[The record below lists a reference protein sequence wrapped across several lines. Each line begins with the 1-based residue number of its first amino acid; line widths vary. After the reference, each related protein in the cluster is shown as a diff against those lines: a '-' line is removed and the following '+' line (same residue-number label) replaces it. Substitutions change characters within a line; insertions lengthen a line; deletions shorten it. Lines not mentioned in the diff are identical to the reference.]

1 MKIGQNF
8 NQLTLKEYFFY
19 IDNHKKYTD
28 FNTLGLYRSI
38 IENEKLTLDEKIE
51 VREYAHKFFQK
62 TFDFLQLKDPDT
74 FFWVSTIGQSLT
86 VADKKQIWSDII
98 ANQEKILKDKRIKH
112 RSFGQYSKHN
122 CGYDDCQFNGV
133 MIKKGSPLAERSMFF
148 HGDKSKYQAK
158 VKSERRKKE
167 RKSEQYIVHKSLNEE

>member
-1 MKIGQNF
+1 M
-8 NQLTLKEYFFY
+8 TLE
-19 IDNHKKYTD
+19 
-28 FNTLGLYRSI
+28 
-38 IENEKLTLDEKIE
+38 EQIE

-98 ANQEKILKDKRIKH
+98 ANQDKILKDKRIKH

-148 HGDKSKYQAK
+148 HGDKSKYQTK